1 MHEVHMI
8 KSFLAL
14 VGLFTII
21 VTLLA
26 IAFASIIDMDA
37 DVSNVS
43 PSQDNASEKSEE
55 KIRCYSSSKP
65 Y

>member
-1 MHEVHMI
+1 MI

-26 IAFASIIDMDA
+26 IGFASIIDMDA

-43 PSQDNASEKSEE
+43 PSHCETVYEQARQC
-55 KIRCYSSSKP
+55 IRKERREN
-65 Y
+65 